1 MMAESRALLASA
13 FAVSLALHAL
23 TLLLPSPWTGAPG
36 PAIKSDL
43 ALLTARLEP
52 RVEPQAATEVLKNTL
67 DRESPER
74 RPEKAPARPTE
85 AERKAKM
92 RSSLARAERLPEK
105 QLNEALGR
113 LSETLFYPPEALAK
127 GLEGEVVLLIELGDG
142 GRIAA
147 ASVASGSGHV
157 LLDDAAL
164 RAARRLGALNPALAG
179 KAILLPV
186 RFRIL

>member
-1 MMAESRALLASA
+1 MMAESRALLPSA

-23 TLLLPSPWTGAPG
+23 TLLLPNPWTGLPG
-36 PAIKSDL
+36 PAVKSDL
-43 ALLTARLEP
+43 AFLTARLEP
-52 RVEPQAATEVLKNTL
+52 RVAPHAATEVLKNTL

-74 RPEKAPARPTE
+74 RPEKTPARPSE

-92 RSSLARAERLPEK
+92 RGSLARAERLPEK
-105 QLNEALGR
+105 QLSEALGR

-127 GLEGEVVLLIELGDG
+127 GLEGEVVLLLELGEG

-147 ASVASGSGHV
+147 ASVASGSGHAV
-157 LLDDAAL
+157 LDEAAL